1 MKQFFQK
8 LSRRKT
14 ATVGLIILLLVVLL
28 AITAPVLVPVDPMEQ
43 NIEWRLKPPGWVNE
57 DGVKYWLGTDQLG
70 RDILSRVMYGSR
82 VSILV
87 ALGAVFIG
95 GTIGLIVGLV
105 SGYSGGRID
114 SVLMRIVDMQLA
126 FPFLLLALTMV
137 TILGPSIMNVVLV
150 LSVTSWISY
159 AKVVRSS
166 VLSIKHLEFIEATRA
181 AGTSKI
187 SIVFRH
193 ILPNVMSPFIVV
205 ASFQVA
211 TLIIAESSLSFLGL
225 GVPASEPT
233 WGAMLADGR
242 EYMSNAWWIAVFP
255 GLMLMLVAMS
265 ANLFGDGLR
274 DALDPNG

>member
-1 MKQFFQK
+1 MKSFIRR
-8 LSRRKT
+8 LSDRKT
-14 ATVGLIILLLVVLL
+14 ATIGLFFLLLVILI
-28 AITAPVLVPVDPMEQ
+28 AITAPLLVPMDPTEQ
-43 NIEWRLKPPGWVNE
+43 SIERRLNPPMWVNE
-57 DGVKYWLGTDQLG
+57 DGERHWLGTDQLG
-70 RDILSRVMYGSR
+70 RDVLSRVILGSR

-87 ALGAVFIG
+87 ASGAVFIG
-95 GTIGLIVGLV
+95 GAIGLIVGLV

-114 SVLMRIVDMQLA
+114 SILMRIVDMQLA

-150 LSVTSWISY
+150 LSITSWISY

-166 VLSIKHLEFIEATRA
+166 VLAIKHSEFIEATRA
-181 AGTSKI
+181 AGTSKF
-187 SIVFRH
+187 SILFRQ
-193 ILPNVMSPFIVV
+193 ILPNVISPFIVV

-225 GVPASEPT
+225 GVPPSEPT

-242 EYMSNAWWIAVFP
+242 EYMANAWWIAVYP

-274 DALDPNG
+274 DALDPR

>member
-1 MKQFFQK
+1 MYSTLQRVSQ
-8 LSRRKT
+8 RKI
-14 ATVGLIILLLVVLL
+14 AAVGLFLLLIVIIIAV
-28 AITAPVLVPVDPMEQ
+28 IAPLIVPMNPEEQ
-43 NIEWRLKPPGWVNE
+43 NIVERLQPPGWTDE
-57 DGVKYWLGTDQLG
+57 EGVKHWLGTDQLG
-70 RDILSRVMYGSR
+70 RDVLSRVIVGSR
-82 VSILV
+82 VSIMV
-87 ALGAVFIG
+87 AAGAVIIG

-105 SGYSGGRID
+105 SGYSGGWID

-137 TILGPSIMNVVLV
+137 TILGPSVMNVVLV

-181 AGTSKI
+181 IGASRFTI
-187 SIVFRH
+187 LFRH
-193 ILPNVMSPFIVV
+193 ILPNIISPFIVV

-225 GVPASEPT
+225 GVPASQPT
-233 WGAMLADGR
+233 WGGMLADGR
-242 EYMSNAWWIAVFP
+242 EYMSDAWWIAVFP
-255 GLMLMLVAMS
+255 GMMLMVVAMS

-274 DALDPNG
+274 DALDPR